1 MVENV
6 LPASLCRCR
15 YSPLIFDVAMTKPV
29 QLEVS
34 IPSNTVDGL
43 SLQEQL
49 VSLMEQFSYSTRDIF
64 AMRLSLE
71 EGITNA
77 IRHGNKLSPD
87 KSVTVFCEID
97 ELRMRVVV
105 TDEGDGFEPDA
116 VPDPTLEE
124 FIERPCGR
132 GLMLMRAYLN
142 ICEYSEGGRRL
153 TMERERNSP
162 LPILEDD

>member
-1 MVENV
+1 
-6 LPASLCRCR
+6 
-15 YSPLIFDVAMTKPV
+15 MTNPV
-29 QLEVS
+29 KLEIM
-34 IPSNTVDGL
+34 IPSNTADGL
-43 SLQEQL
+43 SAQEKL
-49 VSLMEQFSYSTRDIF
+49 VAVMEKFDYSMRDIF

-77 IRHGNKLSPD
+77 IRHGNKFASD
-87 KSVTVFCEID
+87 KNVIIRCDISTEK
-97 ELRMRVVV
+97 MRVVIV
-105 TDEGDGFEPDA
+105 DEGDGFDPED

-142 ICEYSEGGRRL
+142 VCEYSDGGRCL

-162 LPILEDD
+162 LPILED

>member
-1 MVENV
+1 M
-6 LPASLCRCR
+6 
-15 YSPLIFDVAMTKPV
+15 FDVAMTKPV

-34 IPSNTVDGL
+34 IPSNTADGL

-49 VSLMEQFSYSTRDIF
+49 VSLMEQFSYSMRDIF

-87 KSVTVFCEID
+87 KSVTVRCDID
-97 ELRMRVVV
+97 ERCMRVVI
-105 TDEGDGFEPDA
+105 TDEGEGFEPDA

-162 LPILEDD
+162 LPVVEDD